1 MGAVMVPAGDIILL
15 HGGYR
20 SNYQYE
26 SLWLFDTNLGTWR
39 EKMDFVH
46 ALYPKNCKYIFPF
59 YYHNMNQG
67 IYYMLLTFIE
77 NNIFFFIFFLFF
89 FDNERY
95 G

>member
-46 ALYPKNCKYIFPF
+46 ALYPKNCNVSFSY
-59 YYHNMNQG
+59 
-67 IYYMLLTFIE
+67 
-77 NNIFFFIFFLFF
+77 FFFKF
-89 FDNERY
+89 
-95 G
+95 

>member
-46 ALYPKNCKYIFPF
+46 ALYPKNCKYLSFLLSQYESGYLLYVTDF
-59 YYHNMNQG
+59 Y
-67 IYYMLLTFIE
+67 
-77 NNIFFFIFFLFF
+77 
-89 FDNERY
+89 
-95 G
+95 

>member
-1 MGAVMVPAGDIILL
+1 MVPAGDIILL

-46 ALYPKNCKYIFPF
+46 ALYPKNCNVSFSY
-59 YYHNMNQG
+59 
-67 IYYMLLTFIE
+67 
-77 NNIFFFIFFLFF
+77 FFFIFIFIFIFIFNFSFFSLFPTI
-89 FDNERY
+89 
-95 G
+95 